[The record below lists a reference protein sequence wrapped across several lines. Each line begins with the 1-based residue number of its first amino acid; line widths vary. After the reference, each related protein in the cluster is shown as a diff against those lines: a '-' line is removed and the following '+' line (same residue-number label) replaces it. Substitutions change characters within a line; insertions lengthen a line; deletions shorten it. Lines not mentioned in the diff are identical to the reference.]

1 MERSYWSGATVRS
14 VPHEPMAPGD
24 VLALHSTL
32 SNWGRW
38 GDDDQLGALN
48 LITPEVTAAAA
59 ATVRAGRTVSCA
71 RALATRGAVD
81 NPNPVAHH
89 MIGTA
94 TEGGGADYI
103 ALAPHGFATS
113 HIDALCHIFHEEK
126 IFNGYPVETV
136 TAHGATRLGIHHLQA
151 GIVTRGVLLDIPA
164 LREVD
169 ALEPGEPIFPEDLEA
184 AEARAGLR
192 VRAGDALLVRT
203 GRWRWRAAHGA
214 WDAATLAAG
223 LDASCLAWLRDR
235 DVATLG
241 SDGVSDVLPSRVEGV
256 VMPIHTVVIVAMGVH
271 LMDNLDL
278 DALADACAEE
288 RRWEFLLTVAPLVIR
303 RGTASP
309 VNPIAVF

>member
-1 MERSYWSGATVRS
+1 MAT
-14 VPHEPMAPGD
+14 AD
-24 VLALHSTL
+24 VLAFHRTL

-38 GDDDQLGALN
+38 GDDDQLGTLN

-59 ATVRAGRTVSCA
+59 ATVRSGRTVSCA
-71 RALATRGAVD
+71 RTLNTRAAPD

-89 MIGTA
+89 MTGTV
-94 TEGGGADYI
+94 TEGGGADYF

-113 HIDALCHIFHEEK
+113 HIDALCHIFADGK
-126 IFNGYPVETV
+126 LYNGYPAETV
-136 TAHGATRLGIHHLQA
+136 TAHGATRLGIHHLHA

-164 LREVD
+164 LGGVD
-169 ALEPGEPIFPEDLEA
+169 ALAPGEPVFPEDLEA
-184 AEARAGLR
+184 AEERAGLR
-192 VRAGDALLVRT
+192 VQSGDALLVRT
-203 GRWRWRAAHGA
+203 GRWRWRDEHGP
-214 WDAATLAAG
+214 WDASNLAAG
-223 LDASCLAWLRDR
+223 LDASCLPWLRER

-256 VMPIHTVVIVAMGVH
+256 FMPIHMVVIPAMGVH

-278 DALADACAEE
+278 EALADTCSGE
-288 RRWEFLLTVAPLVIR
+288 RRWAFLLTVAPLVLR

>member
-1 MERSYWSGATVRS
+1 MVGPAGYCPTVPRAPLAT
-14 VPHEPMAPGD
+14 AD
-24 VLALHSTL
+24 VLAFHRTL

-38 GDDDQLGALN
+38 GDEDQRGALN

-59 ATVRAGRTVSCA
+59 ATVRSGRTVSCA
-71 RALATRGAVD
+71 RALDTRAAAD

-113 HIDALCHIFHEEK
+113 HLDALCHIFWDGRLY
-126 IFNGYPVETV
+126 NGYPAETV
-136 TAHGATRLGIHHLQA
+136 TAHGATRLGIHHLHA

-164 LREVD
+164 LRGVD
-169 ALEPGEPIFPEDLEA
+169 ALEPGEPVFPEDLEA
-184 AEARAGLR
+184 AEERAALR

-203 GRWRWRAAHGA
+203 GRWRWRDEHGP
-214 WDAATLAAG
+214 WDASALAAG
-223 LDASCLAWLRDR
+223 LDASCLPWLRRR

-241 SDGVSDVLPSRVEGV
+241 GDGVSDVLPSRVDGV
-256 VMPIHTVVIVAMGVH
+256 VMPIHMVTIPTMGVH

-278 DALADACAEE
+278 DALADACAQE
-288 RRWEFLLTVAPLVIR
+288 RRWEFLLTVAPLVVR